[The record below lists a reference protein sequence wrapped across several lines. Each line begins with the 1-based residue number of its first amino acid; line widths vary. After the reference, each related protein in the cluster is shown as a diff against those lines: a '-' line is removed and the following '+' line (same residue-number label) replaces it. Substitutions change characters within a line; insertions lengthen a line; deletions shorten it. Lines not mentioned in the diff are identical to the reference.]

1 MTFEAY
7 LENKKIDPA
16 KFKKG
21 EIDRYDAFKMQFD
34 QMHPKSFTAQK
45 LYLINGLRRRYP
57 LHESNPNKNILNKS
71 VTKPKIP
78 IKRK

>member
-21 EIDRYDAFKMQFD
+21 EIDRYYAFKMQFD

-45 LYLINGLRRRYP
+45 LFLINGLRRRYP
-57 LHESNPNKNILNKS
+57 LHESNADENISKKS
-71 VTKPKIP
+71 ATNPKIP